1 LELASCY
8 QDLQC
13 DFLEEFAALRN
24 EMRTP
29 GATEACWPVIRTRVE
44 RLALVL
50 SLFGSANRNPSDGV
64 DEVAKAVDKI
74 LG

>member
-8 QDLQC
+8 QDLQG

-29 GATEACWPVIRTRVE
+29 GAADACWPVFRTRVE

-50 SLFGSANRNPSDGV
+50 LLFGSANRNPDDGV
-64 DEVAKAVDKI
+64 DEVANAVDKI